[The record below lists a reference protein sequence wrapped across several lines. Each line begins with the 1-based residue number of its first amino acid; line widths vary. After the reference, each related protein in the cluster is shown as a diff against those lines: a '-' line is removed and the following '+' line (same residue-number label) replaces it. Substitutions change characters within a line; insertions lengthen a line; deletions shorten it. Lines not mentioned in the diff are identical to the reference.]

1 MQEVNLALEISLT
14 GILIVLTTLS
24 IIPLIIKFNRFIISH
39 FDIKSKK
46 KNKEEKLNTTKQKD
60 KSKLEE
66 VETDDKLSPEEL
78 AAISAAVNYFLA
90 EEEKDY
96 KIKSISK

>member
-1 MQEVNLALEISLT
+1 MSEVNTALEISLT
-14 GILIVLTTLS
+14 GIVIVLITLS
-24 IIPLIIKFNRFIISH
+24 AIPLIIKFNRFILSR
-39 FDIKSKK
+39 FAIKTEEKD
-46 KNKEEKLNTTKQKD
+46 KEEKLKSTKSNE